1 MFNLFTF
8 IIQSIFIIGF
18 TIIIIFLLRHNA
30 ATKFEE
36 RIGKYSIKSKKKNDL
51 SLTEIITIK
60 YNKFIKKSRKNVD
73 KLFGSSKKKYEK
85 YISYK
90 NKDDI
95 KPIDFITN
103 KLLISLVFILT
114 MLFSSFIKINK
125 FNLITMFIGAIFGYY
140 VLDIYLYFREKRR
153 KKLIETEI
161 LRAII
166 IMNNA
171 FKSGKS
177 ILQAVELASQKLPE
191 PINDEFKRIYH
202 DINYGMNIDKVFER
216 FAKRVD
222 IEEVKYIS
230 SSLTILSK
238 TGGNIVKVFSS
249 IEKTLFAKKKLKE
262 ELKNLTASSNLL
274 VKVLLFVPFIFTLLI
289 YFLNPTY
296 FDPFFESTI
305 GYILMVIIFMIF
317 ILYVWFLEKIMKVKV

>member
-8 IIQSIFIIGF
+8 LIQSIFIIGF

-30 ATKFEE
+30 SSKFEE
-36 RIGKYSIKSKKKNDL
+36 RIGKYSIESRKKNDL
-51 SLTEIITIK
+51 SLTEIIVIK
-60 YNKFIKKSRKNVD
+60 YKKFIKDSRKIVN
-73 KLFGSSKKKYEK
+73 KLFGSNKKKYEK

-95 KPIDFITN
+95 KSIDFITN
-103 KLLISLVFILT
+103 KLLISLLFILT
-114 MLFSSFIKINK
+114 MLFSSLIKINK
-125 FNLITMFIGAIFGYY
+125 FNLITMFIGAVFGYY

-177 ILQAVELASQKLPE
+177 ILQAVELASLKLPE

-274 VKVLLFVPFIFTLLI
+274 VKVLLFVPFIFALLI

>member
-1 MFNLFTF
+1 
-8 IIQSIFIIGF
+8 
-18 TIIIIFLLRHNA
+18 
-30 ATKFEE
+30 
-36 RIGKYSIKSKKKNDL
+36 
-51 SLTEIITIK
+51 
-60 YNKFIKKSRKNVD
+60 
-73 KLFGSSKKKYEK
+73 
-85 YISYK
+85 
-90 NKDDI
+90 
-95 KPIDFITN
+95 
-103 KLLISLVFILT
+103 

-177 ILQAVELASQKLPE
+177 ILQAVELAANKLPE
-191 PINDEFKRIYH
+191 PICDEFKKIHH
-202 DINYGMNIDKVFER
+202 DISFGMNVDKVFER

-274 VKVLLFVPFIFTLLI
+274 VKILLFIPVIFVGII
-289 YFLNPTY
+289 YLLNPRY
-296 FDPFFESTI
+296 FDPMFETTL
-305 GYILMVIIFMIF
+305 GYIIFCIIFLIF
-317 ILYVWFLEKIMKVKV
+317 ILYAWFIEKIMKVKV